1 MSRLLVLLLLLVN
14 CAVALKLPARSTP
27 RYEALVGGRP
37 TTAAPLGTPQDIARL
52 IKNSVVDVHQ
62 AARAI
67 KAELIVTPSAAT
79 RVWLD
84 LNMNQSLLLSFE
96 QTRDDTPSTCTMRV
110 KQTRLADECTLDG
123 TSSESSTC
131 ADVGCVAV
139 RWNLATRQGILI
151 DLFKNTKGERIGCD
165 LSSADDPNVPWGQLM
180 LRVVDDIACLLQMQ
194 HVFLADEA
202 TVPLRVWDAHA
213 DSSGGLRAAP
223 MKLQYLHPLVHGI
236 GYYEQHGYY
245 RVPRG
250 EYYGRA
256 HHSGDRTAA
265 NGDARDLEMA
275 WRRAR
280 SEVEAFRTLRIA
292 PFVDGCFAHAI
303 GALARDAAVQPGA
316 SRILRFARAI
326 GDAQREGTQTL
337 QLAALRAAAHRV
349 DAETTAAVET
359 DGTAAAHPRCG
370 SLVAFIEQHAAALD
384 DADVLRAPHLSAM
397 TRRLRT
403 RAWRAERAYADAE
416 EEELALRAAALLREL
431 LFDVFAVWRRE
442 REGPPLMR
450 KDYSYEADG
459 TTRCSTFVCAAGA
472 DAGAGGTASDG
483 SGGGSV
489 VGVDGEMELCWR
501 RHAPII
507 KAAYFVCEE
516 AEDGAACALPW
527 APDRS
532 EVLVKSEDQDA

>member
-292 PFVDGCFAHAI
+292 PFVDGCFAHAMHSVQ
-303 GALARDAAVQPGA
+303 GAARCANHRDAPRCRCTQVVMHRGA
-316 SRILRFARAI
+316 RCTSVH
-326 GDAQREGTQTL
+326 GDAR
-337 QLAALRAAAHRV
+337 RAKM
-349 DAETTAAVET
+349 
-359 DGTAAAHPRCG
+359 RCLSQYLT
-370 SLVAFIEQHAAALD
+370 SLVFL
-384 DADVLRAPHLSAM
+384 VLLQCCPRVKETFNRAGMHL
-397 TRRLRT
+397 
-403 RAWRAERAYADAE
+403 
-416 EEELALRAAALLREL
+416 
-431 LFDVFAVWRRE
+431 
-442 REGPPLMR
+442 G
-450 KDYSYEADG
+450 
-459 TTRCSTFVCAAGA
+459 AGA
-472 DAGAGGTASDG
+472 H
-483 SGGGSV
+483 SV
-489 VGVDGEMELCWR
+489 
-501 RHAPII
+501 
-507 KAAYFVCEE
+507 
-516 AEDGAACALPW
+516 
-527 APDRS
+527 
-532 EVLVKSEDQDA
+532 Q